1 MPDNAFYA
9 HAAYIATAAIYGV
22 YAVSVW
28 RRRRRVER
36 LRRELDRGGD
46 AR

>member
-9 HAAYIATAAIYGV
+9 HAAYVAAAAIYGA
-22 YAVSVW
+22 YALSVW

-36 LRRELDRGGD
+36 LRRELERGGD
-46 AR
+46 ER